1 MEDKARTSIKA
12 TILAAALVPLL
23 IMAIATTAVA
33 SISLRNNIISEV
45 KDDLSDLAK
54 TMAIT
59 YDSEHKGDYHLEG
72 EDLYKGKDKLSGNFD
87 LIDTS
92 HKATEVDYTIFYGDT
107 RYLTSLVSVDDGNRI
122 IGTKAG
128 DAVIQTVLKE
138 GKEYFAENITINK
151 TPYFGY
157 YVPITNTDGSVVG
170 MSFTGRTSEVV
181 NGIINSTMITLIAIA
196 VVLFI
201 VSIVIIMLLVGRMT
215 KALKSVTGSL
225 SVIASGKLNQPVD
238 QSPQKRSDEIG
249 LMARSAEK
257 LRLSLASI
265 IGEIAGHTGELNDSV
280 MDIDNIAS
288 VSRDSTS
295 AVNQAMDELANATM
309 HNAENTQNANIHM
322 TEMGGL
328 IESIA
333 NDVDSLTDNANS
345 MDKIEKD
352 AGRNL
357 EEVTTYIQ
365 STMEAF
371 DRLAQQAEVTN
382 EAAQKIGAAVNIISS
397 IAEETT
403 LLSLNASIESARA
416 GELGRGFGVV
426 ASQIQKL
433 ADQSSESAADIEK
446 SIGELLAESSK
457 TVNVM
462 AEVKETVAQ
471 QKIKIEETQANFEIL
486 ARNVNES
493 VASINAI
500 KGQAKELR
508 DHRGQMNDIIQEL
521 SALSEE
527 NAASTEE
534 TTATIGELD
543 NTISNMANNSKTLSD
558 ISNTLKSRVDE
569 FEI

>member
-1 MEDKARTSIKA
+1 MEDKARSSIKA

-23 IMAIATTAVA
+23 IMAVATTVIA
-33 SISLRNNIISEV
+33 SISLRNSSITEV

-54 TMAIT
+54 VMAIT
-59 YDSEHKGDYHLEG
+59 FESEYEGDYHLEG
-72 EDLYKGKDKLSGNFD
+72 EDLYKGKTKLSGD
-87 LIDTS
+87 YELIDNYN
-92 HKATEVDYTIFYGDT
+92 KATEVDYTLFFGDT
-107 RYLTSLVSVDDGNRI
+107 RYLTSLISVDDGNRI

-128 DAVIQTVLKE
+128 DAVIQAVLKE

-157 YVPITNTDGSVVG
+157 YIPLTNSDGSVVG
-170 MSFTGRTSEVV
+170 MMFTGRTSEVV
-181 NGIINSTMITLIAIA
+181 NGTITSTTTTLIIIA
-196 VVLFI
+196 VALFI
-201 VSIVIIMLLVGRMT
+201 ISVVIILILVTKMT
-215 KALKSVTGSL
+215 KSLKSVTESL
-225 SVIASGKLNQPVD
+225 AVIAAGKLNQPVEEG
-238 QSPQKRSDEIG
+238 PQKRSDEIG
-249 LMARSAEK
+249 LIARSTEK
-257 LRLSLASI
+257 LRASLATI
-265 IGEIAGHTGELNDSV
+265 IGEIASHTGELNNSV
-280 MDIDNIAS
+280 IDIDNIAS

-309 HNAENTQNANIHM
+309 HNAENTQNANMHM
-322 TEMGGL
+322 TEMSNL
-328 IESIA
+328 IENIA
-333 NDVDSLTDNANS
+333 NDVDSLTENANS
-345 MDKIEKD
+345 MDRIEKD

-357 EEVTTYIQ
+357 AEVTDYIAT
-365 STMEAF
+365 TMEAF
-371 DRLAQQAEVTN
+371 DRLSHQTEVTN

-433 ADQSSESAADIEK
+433 ADQSSESAADIER
-446 SIGELLAESSK
+446 SIGELLSESSK

-471 QKIKIEETQANFEIL
+471 QKVKIEETQGNFDIL
-486 ARNVNES
+486 ARNVSES
-493 VASINAI
+493 VSSINAI
-500 KGQAKELR
+500 KGQTNELR
-508 DHRGQMNDIIQEL
+508 EHRGQMNDIIQEL

-543 NTISNMANNSKTLSD
+543 STISNMANNSRTLSD

-569 FEI
+569 FEF

>member
-23 IMAIATTAVA
+23 IMAVATTVIA
-33 SISLRNNIISEV
+33 SIRLKDSTINEV
-45 KDDLSDLAK
+45 KDDLGDLAK
-54 TMAIT
+54 VMAIT
-59 YDSEHKGDYHLEG
+59 YGTEFEGDYHLEG
-72 EDLYKGKDKLSGNFD
+72 EDLYKGDSKLSGNYD
-87 LIDTS
+87 LIDNY
-92 HKATEVDYTIFYGDT
+92 HLATEVDYTLFYGDT
-107 RYLTSLVSVDDGNRI
+107 RYLTSLISVDDGNRI

-128 DAVIQTVLKE
+128 DAVIQAVLKE

-157 YVPITNTDGSVVG
+157 YIPITNSDGSVVG
-170 MSFTGRTSEVV
+170 MMFTGRTSEAVSATITSTTVTLVV
-181 NGIINSTMITLIAIA
+181 IAA
-196 VVLFI
+196 VLFI
-201 VSIVIIMLLVGRMT
+201 LSVIIIIVLVNKMT
-215 KALKSVTGSL
+215 KSMKSVTESL
-225 SVIASGKLNQPVD
+225 AVIAAGKLNQPVAD
-238 QSPQKRSDEIG
+238 EPQKRSDEIG
-249 LMARSAEK
+249 LIARSTEK
-257 LRLSLASI
+257 LRSSLATI
-265 IGEIAGHTGELNDSV
+265 ISEIAGHTGELNNSV
-280 MDIDNIAS
+280 VDIDNIAS

-328 IESIA
+328 IENIA
-333 NDVDSLTDNANS
+333 NDVDSLTENANS
-345 MDKIEKD
+345 MDRIEKD

-357 EEVTTYIQ
+357 TEVTEYINT
-365 STMEAF
+365 TMEAF
-371 DRLAQQAEVTN
+371 DRLSQQAELTN
-382 EAAQKIGAAVNIISS
+382 DAAQKIGAAVNIISS

-433 ADQSSESAADIEK
+433 ADQSSESAAEIEK
-446 SIGELLAESSK
+446 SIGELLAESTK

-471 QKIKIEETQANFEIL
+471 QKVKIEETQGNFDIL
-486 ARNVNES
+486 AKNVAES
-493 VASINAI
+493 VKSINTI
-500 KGQAKELR
+500 KTQANELR
-508 DHRGQMNDIIQEL
+508 EHRGQMNDIIQEL

-527 NAASTEE
+527 NAASTQE

-543 NTISNMANNSKTLSD
+543 STISNMANNSKALSD

-569 FEI
+569 FEF

>member
-1 MEDKARTSIKA
+1 MDDKARTSIKA
-12 TILAAALVPLL
+12 SILVAALVPLI

-33 SISLRNNIISEV
+33 SISLRNNIITEV
-45 KDDLSDLAK
+45 KDDLSDLSK
-54 TMAIT
+54 SMAIT
-59 YDSEHKGDYHLEG
+59 FDSEFEGDYHLEG
-72 EDLYKGKDKLSGNFD
+72 EDLYKGEHKLSGNFD
-87 LIDTS
+87 LIDTC

-128 DAVIQTVLKE
+128 DAVIQAVLKE

-157 YVPITNTDGSVVG
+157 YVPITNTDGSIVG
-170 MSFTGRTSEVV
+170 MSFTGRPSQVV
-181 NGIINSTMITLIAIA
+181 EGTISATVTTLILIA
-196 VVLFI
+196 AVLFI
-201 VSIVIIMLLVGRMT
+201 LSVIVILLLVSKMT
-215 KALKSVTGSL
+215 KSMKSVTNSL
-225 SVIASGKLNQPVD
+225 AVIAAGKLNQPVEGE
-238 QSPQKRSDEIG
+238 PQKRSDEIG
-249 LMARSAEK
+249 LIARSTEK
-257 LRLSLASI
+257 LRSSLSAI
-265 IGEIAGHTGELNDSV
+265 IGEIASHTGELNDSV
-280 MDIDNIAS
+280 NDIDNIAN

-295 AVNQAMDELANATM
+295 AVNQAMDELANASM
-309 HNAENTQNANIHM
+309 HNAENTQSANMHM
-322 TEMGGL
+322 TEMSGL
-328 IESIA
+328 IEEITT
-333 NDVDSLTDNANS
+333 DIDSLTENANS

-357 EEVTTYIQ
+357 AEVTEYIHT
-365 STMEAF
+365 TMEAF
-371 DRLAQQAEVTN
+371 DRLSHQAELTN

-433 ADQSSESAADIEK
+433 ADQSSESAADIER
-446 SIGELLAESSK
+446 SISELLAESSK

-471 QKIKIEETQANFEIL
+471 QKTKIEETQSNFEIL
-486 ARNVNES
+486 AKNVNES

-500 KGQAKELR
+500 KGQTNSLR
-508 DHRGQMNDIIQEL
+508 DIRGQMNDIIQEL
-521 SALSEE
+521 SALTEE
-527 NAASTEE
+527 NAASTQE

-543 NTISNMANNSKTLSD
+543 STIANMANDSKILSD
-558 ISNTLKSRVDE
+558 ISNTLKSRVDG
-569 FEI
+569 FEL